1 MGKRK
6 IAKNTFASLFLQ
18 ICTVICGFIVP
29 KLILSSYGSAVNG
42 LVNSITQFLSF
53 IALMDLGVGAVV
65 ISALYK
71 PLADKNQNQIDCI
84 VTSSD
89 KFFRMIGRILFC
101 YVVVL
106 MVAYPFLVKK
116 DFGFIYTAT
125 LIVAISIS
133 SFSQFYF
140 GMTDRLI
147 LTADQRGYIQ
157 YNAQTI
163 TLIFN
168 TLACVVLIKI
178 GCSIHIVKLATS
190 LIYLARPIVLRAYIN
205 HNYRLN
211 RRAKYEEEPIK
222 QKWNGIAQHISAVV
236 LNDTDTVVLTALLTL
251 SAVSIYSVYNLVVSG
266 LKKLFESSTNG
277 VEAAL
282 GEAWAKKEYGKC
294 NRLFSFAEWF
304 IHTSVTYVFTC
315 TAILIVPF
323 VKIYTKGINDAEYA
337 QPLFAIL
344 IVLAHTMHCYRL
356 PYHIMV
362 KAAGRYKETQSC
374 YYVAAF
380 LNLAISIF
388 AVKKWGLIGVAI
400 GTLIAMVYQ
409 TIWMVIYN
417 SKYLINETG
426 KRFVKQMMINLLL
439 FLGCYATLPLFISL
453 KSISLSGWIIMA
465 IEVALLVAIIEIIVN
480 IIFYRDFAGVF
491 FNKLRKRKCEN
502 DL

>member
-1 MGKRK
+1 MRKGK

-71 PLADKNQNQIDCI
+71 PLADNNQNQIDRI

-89 KFFRMIGRILFC
+89 KFFRVIGRILFC
-101 YVVVL
+101 YVIILIVI
-106 MVAYPFLVKK
+106 YPFLVKK
-116 DFGFIYTAT
+116 DFGFVYTAT
-125 LIVAISIS
+125 LIAAISIS

-140 GMTDRLI
+140 GMTDRLL

-163 TLIFN
+163 TLILN

-178 GCSIHIVKLATS
+178 GCSIHIVKLTTS
-190 LIYLARPIVLRAYIN
+190 LIYLARPIFLRAYIN
-205 HNYRLN
+205 HNYCLN
-211 RRAKYEEEPIK
+211 RRVKYEVEPIK

-236 LNDTDTVVLTALLTL
+236 LNDTDTVVLTALSTL

-282 GEAWAKKEYGKC
+282 GQAWAKKEYSEC
-294 NRLFSFAEWF
+294 NRLFSFAEWL

-315 TAILIVPF
+315 TVLLIVPF
-323 VKIYTKGINDAEYA
+323 VEIYTKGINDAEYV

-362 KAAGRYKETQSC
+362 KAVGRYKETQKC
-374 YYVAAF
+374 YYVAAL
-380 LNLAISIF
+380 LNLVVSIL

-400 GTLIAMVYQ
+400 GTLIAMIYQ

-417 SKYLINETG
+417 SKYLINKTG
-426 KRFVKQMMINLLL
+426 KRFIKQMLINLLL
-439 FLGCYATLPLFISL
+439 FFGCYTTLPLFISL
-453 KSISLSGWIIMA
+453 KSISLSSWIVMA
-465 IEVALLVAIIEIIVN
+465 IEVAVIVAAIEIFVN
-480 IIFYRDFAGVF
+480 IIFYKDFVEVF
-491 FNKLRKRKCEN
+491 FDKLRKENRK
-502 DL
+502 

>member
-1 MGKRK
+1 MRKGK

-71 PLADKNQNQIDCI
+71 PLADNNQNQIDRI

-89 KFFRMIGRILFC
+89 KFFRVIGRILFC
-101 YVVVL
+101 YVIVL
-106 MVAYPFLVKK
+106 IVIYPFLVKK
-116 DFGFIYTAT
+116 DFGFVYTAT
-125 LIVAISIS
+125 LIAAISIS

-140 GMTDRLI
+140 GMTDRLL

-163 TLIFN
+163 TLILN

-178 GCSIHIVKLATS
+178 GCSIHIVKLTTS
-190 LIYLARPIVLRAYIN
+190 LIYLVRPIFLRAYIN
-205 HNYRLN
+205 HNYCLN
-211 RRAKYEEEPIK
+211 RRVKYEVEPIK

-236 LNDTDTVVLTALLTL
+236 LNDTDTVVLTALSTL

-282 GEAWAKKEYGKC
+282 GQAWAKKEYSEC
-294 NRLFSFAEWF
+294 NRLFSFAEWL

-315 TAILIVPF
+315 TVLLIVPF
-323 VKIYTKGINDAEYA
+323 VEIYTKGINDAEYV

-362 KAAGRYKETQSC
+362 KAAGRYKETQKC
-374 YYVAAF
+374 YYVAAL
-380 LNLAISIF
+380 LNLVVSIL

-400 GTLIAMVYQ
+400 GTLIAMIYQ

-426 KRFVKQMMINLLL
+426 KRFIKQMLINLLL
-439 FLGCYATLPLFISL
+439 FFGCYTTLPLFISL
-453 KSISLSGWIIMA
+453 KSISLSSWIVMA
-465 IEVALLVAIIEIIVN
+465 IEVAVIVAAIEIFVN
-480 IIFYRDFAGVF
+480 IIFYKDLVEVF
-491 FNKLRKRKCEN
+491 FDKLRKENRK
-502 DL
+502 

>member
-1 MGKRK
+1 M
-6 IAKNTFASLFLQ
+6 
-18 ICTVICGFIVP
+18 
-29 KLILSSYGSAVNG
+29 
-42 LVNSITQFLSF
+42 
-53 IALMDLGVGAVV
+53 
-65 ISALYK
+65 
-71 PLADKNQNQIDCI
+71 
-84 VTSSD
+84 
-89 KFFRMIGRILFC
+89 
-101 YVVVL
+101 
-106 MVAYPFLVKK
+106 
-116 DFGFIYTAT
+116 
-125 LIVAISIS
+125 
-133 SFSQFYF
+133 
-140 GMTDRLI
+140 
-147 LTADQRGYIQ
+147 
-157 YNAQTI
+157 
-163 TLIFN
+163 
-168 TLACVVLIKI
+168 VLIKI

-211 RRAKYEEEPIK
+211 RRTKYEEEPIK

-251 SAVSIYSVYNLVVSG
+251 SAVSIYSIYNLVVSG

-277 VEAAL
+277 IEAAL

-294 NRLFSFAEWF
+294 KRLFLSAEWF
-304 IHTSVTYVFTC
+304 IHTLVTYVFTC

-323 VKIYTKGINDAEYA
+323 VKVYTKGINDAEYA

-380 LNLAISIF
+380 LNLAISIL

-400 GTLIAMVYQ
+400 GTLIAMIYQ

-453 KSISLSGWIIMA
+453 KSISFSGWIMMA

-491 FNKLRKRKCEN
+491 FNKLRKRKSEN

>member
-6 IAKNTFASLFLQ
+6 IAKNTFASLLLQ

-71 PLADKNQNQIDCI
+71 PLADKNQNQIDRI

-89 KFFRMIGRILFC
+89 KFFSVIGWILLC
-101 YVVVL
+101 YVAIL
-106 MVAYPFLVKK
+106 IANYPFLVKE

-125 LIVAISIS
+125 LIAAISIS

-140 GMTDRLI
+140 GMTDRLV

-163 TLIFN
+163 TLVLN

-178 GCSIHIVKLATS
+178 GCSIHIVKLTTS
-190 LIYLARPIVLRAYIN
+190 LIYLARPIFLRAYVN

-211 RRAKYEEEPIK
+211 RKVKYEEEPIK
-222 QKWNGIAQHISAVV
+222 QKWNGIAQHVSAVV
-236 LNDTDTVVLTALLTL
+236 LNDTDTVVLTALSTL
-251 SAVSIYSVYNLVVSG
+251 SSVSIYSVYNLVVSG

-282 GEAWAKKEYGKC
+282 GEAWAKKKYREC
-294 NRLFSFAEWF
+294 NRLFLFTEWF
-304 IHTSVTYVFTC
+304 IHTSVTYIFTC
-315 TAILIVPF
+315 TALLIVPF
-323 VKIYTKGINDAEYA
+323 VEIYTKGINDAEYA

-362 KAAGRYKETQSC
+362 KAAGRYKETQRC
-374 YYVAAF
+374 YYVAAI
-380 LNLAISIF
+380 LNLVVSIF
-388 AVKKWGLIGVAI
+388 SVKKWGLIGVAI
-400 GTLIAMVYQ
+400 GTLIAMIYQ

-426 KRFVKQMMINLLL
+426 KRFVKQMLINLLVY
-439 FLGCYATLPLFISL
+439 FGCDIILPLFISL
-453 KSISLSGWIIMA
+453 KSISFSGWIMMA
-465 IEVALLVAIIEIIVN
+465 IEVALLVAVIEIIVN
-480 IIFYRDFAGVF
+480 IIFYRGFVGVF
-491 FNKLRKRKCEN
+491 FKKLREGKIEN

>member
-1 MGKRK
+1 MGKGK

-29 KLILSSYGSAVNG
+29 KLILSSYGSDVNG

-53 IALMDLGVGAVV
+53 ISLMDLGVGAVV

-71 PLADKNQNQIDCI
+71 PLADNNQNQIDCI

-89 KFFRMIGRILFC
+89 KFFRTIGRILLC
-101 YVVVL
+101 YIIIL
-106 MVAYPFLVKK
+106 MVIYPFLVKR

-125 LIVAISIS
+125 LIAAISIS

-163 TLIFN
+163 TLVLN

-190 LIYLARPIVLRAYIN
+190 LIYLARPIFLRAYIN

-211 RRAKYEEEPIK
+211 RRVKYEEEPIK

-236 LNDTDTVVLTALLTL
+236 LNDTDTVVLTAFSTL
-251 SAVSIYSVYNLVVSG
+251 SSVSIYSVYNLVVSG

-282 GEAWAKKEYGKC
+282 GEAWAKKEYSKC

-315 TAILIVPF
+315 TALLIVPF
-323 VKIYTKGINDAEYA
+323 VEIYTKGINDAKYA

-362 KAAGRYKETQSC
+362 KAAGRYKETQKC
-374 YYVAAF
+374 YYVAAL
-380 LNLAISIF
+380 LNLSVSIF

-400 GTLIAMVYQ
+400 GTLIAMIYQ

-417 SKYLINETG
+417 SKYLISETG
-426 KRFVKQMMINLLL
+426 KRFVKQMLINLLL
-439 FLGCYATLPLFISL
+439 FFGCYTILPLFISL
-453 KSISLSGWIIMA
+453 KSISFSYWIIRA
-465 IEVALLVAIIEIIVN
+465 IEVAVLVAVIEIFVN
-480 IIFYRDFAGVF
+480 IIFYRDFTGVF
-491 FNKLRKRKCEN
+491 FNKLRKRKMEN